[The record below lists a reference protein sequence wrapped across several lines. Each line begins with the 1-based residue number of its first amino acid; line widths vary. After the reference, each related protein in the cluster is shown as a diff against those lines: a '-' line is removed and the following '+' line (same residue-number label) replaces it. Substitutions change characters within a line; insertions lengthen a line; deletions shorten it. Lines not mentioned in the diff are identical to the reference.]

1 MIERIRML
9 EARLASAQD
18 APQEVDAMLD
28 LAWEL
33 RHAEPARALELA
45 QTASERSASSDLFS
59 VSYQKGMAVGFLLL
73 GLLHSDLANY
83 DQSLSYLFS
92 ALTPLEEL
100 KDMKH
105 VGEALDAIALVY
117 SRLGAYQEAL
127 QFYEQKLRLVKM
139 LGDKKSEAD
148 LLSHIGV
155 VEVCWGDSNR
165 ALTYLSQALS
175 LYEELGDLEGQAEV
189 LGTCCSA
196 YCNMEDYTNARLSGE
211 KSAALYQQINS
222 RKGEAEALNNLGEVY
237 LALGDDKKALGHF
250 QKSLKLAGEVGLRYE
265 AAHVVYHIGN
275 IYLQQGELAKA
286 LDQYQR
292 GLAVAEEIGGKQ
304 LCVEFHQNISEAFKQ
319 QGDYEKALDHY
330 ERFHRLKEDI
340 FNEAANARLRN
351 LEIAFQAEASRQE
364 LQVYR
369 IKTAALND
377 EIIERK
383 KIEENLRETNEQLRR
398 QIHEREQLI
407 SDLDSFSHMVAHD
420 LKNPLQVVIFGSQM
434 LLEMLQESLDE
445 DAAVILRNIL
455 QMGHKMRAIIDEL
468 LVLASVRQQEITL
481 QPLDMGMLIED
492 VKARLTPLMEEYNAV
507 ILAPDKWPVALG
519 HAPWVEEVWAN
530 YISNAI
536 KYGGKPPRIELGATL
551 LGNGYI
557 RFWVRDNGMGL
568 RAEAR
573 KKLFTPFKR
582 FSPTQATGH
591 GLGLSIVKRIV
602 EKLGG
607 EVFAESEGLG
617 QGSVFSF
624 TLTDATPFAPPPLS
638 AAISGESISTKVE

>member
-1 MIERIRML
+1 ML

-18 APQEVDAMLD
+18 ASQKINAMLD

-33 RHAEPARALELA
+33 RHADPVRALELV
-45 QTASERSASSDLFS
+45 QTANDHSAKSDLFPIP
-59 VSYQKGMAVGFLLL
+59 YQKGIAVSFLLL

-83 DQSLSYLFS
+83 DRALTFLFG
-92 ALTPLEEL
+92 ALTPLEET

-105 VGEALDAIALVY
+105 FGEALDAIALVY

-155 VEVCWGDSNR
+155 VEVGWGDSHR
-165 ALTYLSQALS
+165 ALTYLSQALT
-175 LYEELGDLEGQAEV
+175 LYEALGDLQGQAEV
-189 LGTCCSA
+189 MGTRCSA
-196 YCNMEDYTNARLSGE
+196 YCNIKDYSNAQLSGE
-211 KSAALYQQINS
+211 NSVALYQQLNS
-222 RKGEAEALNNLGEVY
+222 HKGEAEALNNLGEVY
-237 LALGDDKKALGHF
+237 LALSDDEKAFDHF
-250 QKSLKLAGEVGLRYE
+250 ERSLKLANEAGLRYE

-275 IYLQQGELAKA
+275 IHLQRRELAKA
-286 LDQYQR
+286 LDQYQS
-292 GLAVAEEIGGKQ
+292 GLVVAEEIGGKQ
-304 LCVEFHQNISEAFKQ
+304 LCVEFHKKISEVFKQ
-319 QGDYEKALDHY
+319 QGGYEKALYHY
-330 ERFHRLKEDI
+330 ETFHWLKEEI
-340 FNEAANARLRN
+340 FNEAADGRLRN
-351 LEIAFQAEASRQE
+351 LEIAFQAETSRQE

-369 IKTAALND
+369 IKTAALTD
-377 EIIERK
+377 EITERK
-383 KIEENLRETNEQLRR
+383 QIEESLRETNLQLRQ
-398 QIHEREQLI
+398 QINEREQLI

-420 LKNPLQVVIFGSQM
+420 LKNPLQVVIFGSEM

-445 DAAVILRNIL
+445 DTTVILRNIL
-455 QMGHKMRAIIDEL
+455 QMGNKMRIIIDEL

-481 QPLDMGMLIED
+481 QPLDMGVLIED
-492 VKARLTPLMEEYNAV
+492 VKARLTPLMEEHNAV
-507 ILAPDKWPVALG
+507 LVMPNKWPVALG

-536 KYGGKPPRIELGATL
+536 KYGGKPPRVELGATS

-568 RAEAR
+568 KADLR

-582 FSPTQATGH
+582 FSPTQVSGH
-591 GLGLSIVKRIV
+591 GLGLSIAKRII

-607 EVFAESEGLG
+607 EVFAESEGPG
-617 QGSVFSF
+617 QGSLFSF
-624 TLTDATPFAPPPLS
+624 TLTDATPFASSPLDVTV
-638 AAISGESISTKVE
+638 SGESVSSQVE